1 MLTGAF
7 CGVLETGQSDKVVQT
22 NFYLQVTSVCTALGE
37 LFPSVG
43 AWLVYTCP
51 ALISLLD
58 SKLGYRPTFLQVT
71 LQQLSPSVYFLKLR
85 SEQPENQTVVC
96 QLWSGY
102 EEGKSWWTSKTC
114 CPLQMLTLHRLWK
127 VDGIPPGPVTQGL
140 RFNRPSDIVL

>member
-43 AWLVYTCP
+43 AWLVYTCT
-51 ALISLLD
+51 ALISILD

-71 LQQLSPSVYFLKLR
+71 SQLSPCVLF
-85 SEQPENQTVVC
+85 
-96 QLWSGY
+96 
-102 EEGKSWWTSKTC
+102 KSQK
-114 CPLQMLTLHRLWK
+114 
-127 VDGIPPGPVTQGL
+127 
-140 RFNRPSDIVL
+140 

>member
-22 NFYLQVTSVCTALGE
+22 NFYLQVTSVCIALGE

-43 AWLVYTCP
+43 AWLVYTYP

-71 LQQLSPSVYFLKLR
+71 LQ
-85 SEQPENQTVVC
+85 
-96 QLWSGY
+96 
-102 EEGKSWWTSKTC
+102 
-114 CPLQMLTLHRLWK
+114 
-127 VDGIPPGPVTQGL
+127 
-140 RFNRPSDIVL
+140 

>member
-37 LFPSVG
+37 LFPSGG

-71 LQQLSPSVYFLKLR
+71 IHLSPSVYFLKLR
-85 SEQPENQTVVC
+85 SEQPENKTVVC
-96 QLWSGY
+96 QWWSGY
-102 EEGKSWWTSKTC
+102 EEGKSWWSSIPC
-114 CPLQMLTLHRLWK
+114 CPLQMLTLHMLWK
-127 VDGIPPGPVTQGL
+127 VDGIPLGSEPKG
-140 RFNRPSDIVL
+140 